1 MGKESQ
7 MVIAEN
13 VGELILLTNKKCGIK
28 FLVYSQEE
36 ADKYIASYSDY
47 TYTCEEISAYRI
59 EEAK

>member
-1 MGKESQ
+1 